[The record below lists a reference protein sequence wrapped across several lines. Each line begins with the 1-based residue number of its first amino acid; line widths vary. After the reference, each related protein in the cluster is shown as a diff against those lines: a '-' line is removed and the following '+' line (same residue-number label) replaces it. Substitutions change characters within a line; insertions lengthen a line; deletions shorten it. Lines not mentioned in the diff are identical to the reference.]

1 MRLHRPRQPR
11 ILLASTPASTRNEA
25 RLATRDARVNRFEEA
40 EPLLRAF
47 RDLRQGTWTLS
58 DYSEDD
64 FPTVTT
70 HGDDGTLEIGCIPHE
85 EQADY
90 QALRAAFVPHDAK
103 SRQSTIRFRFFNS
116 EGVEIEF
123 IELRAHPVST
133 GQRRGRTVVYSMM
146 NASQT
151 IIDNMLSAESSRL
164 EVEVYSSGSERY
176 YRIFD
181 ISHFP
186 AVHEILLDYC
196 QRTAAEAQ
204 AAVAAAVLIAPTPT
218 PTAPHTGPAVT
229 WQQDWC
235 KEQNNPSLGV
245 EGRWDRQ
252 IGVEGT
258 ARLVIQCTSGLLVV
272 GIGIHITR
280 RDGAYPGNE
289 SGIAI
294 GVEHG
299 SEFQAYRH
307 YRDDSRQVRGGNDEG
322 LMIIVPDAAS
332 KDIIETMYSPRYE
345 DDPWTRLWVL
355 FDAGQDPRL
364 DDHNLGA
371 DVIIPV
377 GKRAVI
383 HFLSGT

>member
-1 MRLHRPRQPR
+1 MKPHLMATCRVQFDQPQVMRLHRPRQPR

-85 EQADY
+85 EQTDY

-103 SRQSTIRFRFFNS
+103 SRQSTIGFRFFNS

-164 EVEVYSSGSERY
+164 EVEVYPSGSERY

-204 AAVAAAVLIAPTPT
+204 AAVAAAVLIAPTPD
-218 PTAPHTGPAVT
+218 PPRPRSLGNRIGA
-229 WQQDWC
+229 
-235 KEQNNPSLGV
+235 KSRNNPSLGV

-272 GIGIHITR
+272 GIHITR

-294 GVEHG
+294 GVEYAERVP
-299 SEFQAYRH
+299 SLQA
-307 YRDDSRQVRGGNDEG
+307 
-322 LMIIVPDAAS
+322 L
-332 KDIIETMYSPRYE
+332 
-345 DDPWTRLWVL
+345 
-355 FDAGQDPRL
+355 
-364 DDHNLGA
+364 
-371 DVIIPV
+371 
-377 GKRAVI
+377 
-383 HFLSGT
+383 